1 MPSDNDLQRIATQ
14 HALGRPLPDYIP
26 DEVQTLTSNWCRSHG
41 VTVTVANA
49 ATVYQ
54 HLRQYVKDNSDNN
67 LTGLH
72 DSLRYVVVIF
82 VNAALY
88 FCPNEHVIIINDSPA
103 RPTALW
109 CGHCYE
115 RCLIFLP

>member
-1 MPSDNDLQRIATQ
+1 MTD
-14 HALGRPLPDYIP
+14 
-26 DEVQTLTSNWCRSHG
+26 
-41 VTVTVANA
+41 
-49 ATVYQ
+49 
-54 HLRQYVKDNSDNN
+54 
-67 LTGLH
+67 LH

-88 FCPNEHVIIINDSPA
+88 FCPKEHVIIINDRPA
-103 RPTALW
+103 RLTALC

>member
-1 MPSDNDLQRIATQ
+1 M
-14 HALGRPLPDYIP
+14 
-26 DEVQTLTSNWCRSHG
+26 
-41 VTVTVANA
+41 
-49 ATVYQ
+49 
-54 HLRQYVKDNSDNN
+54 
-67 LTGLH
+67 TGLH

-88 FCPNEHVIIINDSPA
+88 FCPNEHVIIINDRPA

-109 CGHCYE
+109 CGHCYV